1 MFFCIYSVEDHTCVK
16 QKATHGQMGCVLL
29 LIGISFLL
37 MFVSDT
43 ATGASVHDKTAV
55 YVVF

>member
-1 MFFCIYSVEDHTCVK
+1 MIFVYSVEDYCRIK
-16 QKATHGQMGCVLL
+16 KETHNPFGCVLFF
-29 LIGISFLL
+29 ICISFLL
-37 MFVSDT
+37 AFVSDT